1 MATSLLLVALSVDS
15 DVLDTSLFSSCFRS
29 LANAVFNELDT
40 ITFNSLNGSSSLKK
54 MLIIL
59 FY

>member
-1 MATSLLLVALSVDS
+1 MATSLLLVLSVDS
-15 DVLDTSLFSSCFRS
+15 DVLDISLFSSCFLS

-54 MLIIL
+54 MLIL